1 MKKYILII
9 IILFSFIVSQTYE
22 DVVILKNG
30 SQIHGIIIEEKP
42 NEYIKIKS
50 GRNIFVYQM
59 NEIELFK
66 KEILSE
72 EKEKKSRIFDKNR
85 SLAVGIGTNRSLSLV
100 SISQDFKMTQNS
112 SFFLTAGIGSA
123 IIGTGVAYQNNYNNN
138 GIQISTTFGLST
150 PSIWISWHTTLNYQW
165 YINDNSFISF
175 GVMGG
180 LDWDENIESLP
191 YISPTVS
198 YDYRF

>member
-1 MKKYILII
+1 MKKLLIFP
-9 IILFSFIVSQTYE
+9 ILFSFVLSQVYE

-30 SQIHGIIIEEKP
+30 SEIHGIIIEQKP

-50 GRNIFVYQM
+50 GRNIFVYQI

-72 EKEKKSRIFDKNR
+72 EKEKKSKIFDKNR

-180 LDWDENIESLP
+180 VDWDENTESLP
-191 YISPTVS
+191 YIFPTVS